1 MQRKNLRLRASVT
14 LLFSLTLTSCA
25 IADTE
30 LKEFEANPTTEGVGT
45 NGKLISI
52 QSENVRAAG
61 YEASSMTMTVQ
72 FNNGYTYEY
81 YGVPLELWDTFLA
94 AQPNPWSLIGY
105 PRLVKAGVPY
115 KRIS

>member
-1 MQRKNLRLRASVT
+1 
-14 LLFSLTLTSCA
+14 
-25 IADTE
+25 
-30 LKEFEANPTTEGVGT
+30 
-45 NGKLISI
+45 
-52 QSENVRAAG
+52 
-61 YEASSMTMTVQ
+61 MTMTVQ